1 MLMWLIN
8 HVILQLEFIFSKLIF
23 NQVFLGMIHSLPNS
37 RPRKSSIRA
46 QQLLWGCSLL
56 LALAGCGGDSIERT
70 VVKGKVTFDG
80 QPLATGTI
88 LFVPEQG
95 TVGAPVQC
103 KIENGEF
110 SSAGQTSDKRGAV
123 VGPNKVEIT
132 AYKESG
138 KQIKNPDGV
147 MEAEVIQYIPAK
159 YNTKTEL
166 IKSISSGINDYSF
179 NLTP

>member
-1 MLMWLIN
+1 MI
-8 HVILQLEFIFSKLIF
+8 QLP
-23 NQVFLGMIHSLPNS
+23 PNS
-37 RPRKSSIRA
+37 RPQKSIGPHE
-46 QQLLWGCSLL
+46 LLWGCWLL

-70 VVKGKVTFDG
+70 VVQGKVTFDG
-80 QPLATGTI
+80 QPVAKGII

-103 KIENGEF
+103 QIENGEF
-110 SSAGQTSDKRGAV
+110 SSANQTSDKRGAV